1 MTTLSTGTIRGDLPW
16 DVFAYADGMDV
27 VSYLGTVVAIC
38 ALAIGAMYVIVGL
51 LGTRIDDLR
60 VDMNGRFDGL
70 RQEMDAR
77 FDGLRQEMDAR
88 FDTVDARFG
97 ASDDRFSGIEGRL
110 TRLET
115 QNDSIIDAVADLGR
129 RVARIEEK

>member
-1 MTTLSTGTIRGDLPW
+1 M
-16 DVFAYADGMDV
+16 FAYADGMDV

-77 FDGLRQEMDAR
+77 FD
-88 FDTVDARFG
+88 TVDARFG